1 VADRIGLIAGN
12 RRFPVL
18 FCEEAR
24 KRGVSVVAVAIRG
37 ETSRRL
43 ASLVDTIHWL
53 SLGEF
58 ERVYDIFHAE
68 KITKVVMAGQISPRS
83 LFSKQVKE
91 NKAIQEL
98 LNSIVDRRANTIFG
112 AIANRLAAEGLSLID
127 STTFLQPF
135 VPKPGVLTRRKPS
148 ESEWSDIRFGL
159 DLAKKVADLDIGL
172 AVAVKNRAI
181 VAVEALEGTDN
192 LIRRAGRICKGLVIA
207 KAGRPAQDMRFDI
220 PVIGLQTIKTLIGAR
235 VSCIG
240 FEAGKTLIIDMQPA
254 IDLADKKGLAVVA
267 V

>member
-1 VADRIGLIAGN
+1 MADRIGLIAGN
-12 RRFPVL
+12 RRFPIL

-43 ASLVDTIHWL
+43 ARMVDSIHWL

-83 LFSKQVKE
+83 LFSRQVKE
-91 NKAIQEL
+91 NRAIQEL
-98 LNSIVDRRANTIFG
+98 LNSIIDRRANTIFG
-112 AIANRLAAEGLSLID
+112 AIANRLAAEGLTLVD
-127 STTFLQPF
+127 STTFLQSF
-135 VPKPGVLTRRKPS
+135 VPSPGVLTRRSPC
-148 ESEWSDIRFGL
+148 ESEWSDIRFGM
-159 DLAKKVADLDIGL
+159 DLARKVADLDIGL
-172 AVAVKNRAI
+172 TVAVKNKAI

-192 LIRRAGRICKGLVIA
+192 LIRRAGRICGGLVIA

-220 PVIGLQTIKTLIGAR
+220 PVIGLQTIKTLIRAN
-235 VSCIG
+235 VSCMG
-240 FEAGKTLIIDMQPA
+240 FEAGKTLIIDMQRA
-254 IDLADKKGLAVVA
+254 IDLANKRGLAVVA

>member
-24 KRGVSVVAVAIRG
+24 KRGVRVVAVAIRG

-43 ASLVDTIHWL
+43 ARLVDSIHWL

-68 KITKVVMAGQISPRS
+68 NITKIVMAGQISPRS
-83 LFSKQVKE
+83 LFSRQVRE
-91 NKAIQEL
+91 NRAIQEL
-98 LNSIVDRRANTIFG
+98 LNSITDRRANSIFG
-112 AIANRLAAEGLSLID
+112 AIANRLAAEGFTLID

-135 VPKPGVLTRRKPS
+135 VPQKGVLTRRSPS
-148 ESEWSDIRFGL
+148 ESEWSDVRFGM
-159 DLAKKVADLDIGL
+159 DLARKVADLDIGL
-172 AVAVKNRAI
+172 AVAVKNKAI

-220 PVIGLQTIKTLIGAR
+220 PVIGLHTIKTLIRAR

-240 FEAGKTLIIDMQPA
+240 IEAGKTLIIDMQSA
-254 IDLADKKGLAVVA
+254 ISLADRKGLAIVSV
-267 V
+267 